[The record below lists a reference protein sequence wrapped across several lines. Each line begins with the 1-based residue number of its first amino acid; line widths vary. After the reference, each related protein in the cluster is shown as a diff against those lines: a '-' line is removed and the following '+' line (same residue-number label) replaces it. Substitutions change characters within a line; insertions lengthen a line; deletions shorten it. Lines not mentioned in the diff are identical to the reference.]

1 MEIIDMARWKRRKHY
16 ALFKDY
22 DMPHF
27 SLTAEVDITPLYRII
42 KAQKKSFFATFLH
55 TVMTALNH
63 IPEFRTRIRGEEV
76 VIHDVVHP
84 SYTVL
89 TDDDLFSFVTT
100 DYHEDPVLFCRM
112 VDEDIH
118 QAKLSKS
125 LEDVKEKDDLI
136 YISAIPWVTFTSLTH
151 PFSTQKMDSIPRIS
165 WGRFYPDGDRYKIP
179 IAISAHHA
187 LLDGVHV
194 GKFFNLLRGL
204 IEDFH

>member
-1 MEIIDMARWKRRKHY
+1 
-16 ALFKDY
+16 
-22 DMPHF
+22 MPHF

-42 KAQKKSFFATFLH
+42 KEQKKSFFATFLH
-55 TVMTALNH
+55 TVMTALNQ

-76 VIHDVVHP
+76 VIHDVIHP

-100 DYHEDPVLFCRM
+100 DYHQDPVLFCRM

-118 QAKLSKS
+118 RAKLSKS

-151 PFSTQKMDSIPRIS
+151 PFSTQKKDSIPRIS
-165 WGRFYPDGDRYKIP
+165 WGRFYPDADRYKIP

-187 LLDGVHV
+187 LLDGVHI